1 MTYSAKITLN
11 YSSKSDLYDDDV
23 LPEEKITME
32 VPAENLNIHQAF
44 KFYSNF
50 LRAIGHLDI
59 SIMRGACALAFNDMQ
74 SEEDMKKVAQEYDL
88 LLIEDNDVTEA
99 ESLRAEILNL
109 KAQLSRALNPDAP
122 QYTEEEIDVM
132 NYEVSL

>member
-11 YSSKSDLYDDDV
+11 YSSTSDLYNDDV

-32 VPAENLNIHQAF
+32 VPAENINIHQAF

-59 SIMRGACALAFNDMQ
+59 SIMRGACALAFNDLQ

-88 LLIEDNDVTEA
+88 ILIEDNDVTEA

-109 KAQLSRALNPDAP
+109 KAQLSRALNPDNP
-122 QYTEEEIDVM
+122 QYTDEEMDAM
-132 NYEVSL
+132 NKESLL

>member
-32 VPAENLNIHQAF
+32 VPAENLNIQQAF

-59 SIMRGACALAFNDMQ
+59 SIMRGACALAFNDLC
-74 SEEDMKKVAQEYDL
+74 SLDDMKKVAQEYDL
-88 LLIEDNDVTEA
+88 LLVEDNEVK
-99 ESLRAEILNL
+99 SL
-109 KAQLSRALNPDAP
+109 KAENLDLKAKLSRALNPDAP
-122 QYTEEEIDVM
+122 QYTDEETEAMDF
-132 NYEVSL
+132 EASL

>member
-32 VPAENLNIHQAF
+32 VPAEDLNIHQAF

-59 SIMRGACALAFNDMQ
+59 SIMRGACALAFNDLC
-74 SEEDMKKVAQEYDL
+74 SLDDMKKVAQEYDL

-122 QYTEEEIDVM
+122 QYTDEEMSAMDFEA
-132 NYEVSL
+132 SL

>member
-11 YSSKSDLYDDDV
+11 YSSTSDLYDDDV

-88 LLIEDNDVTEA
+88 ILIEDNDVTEA

-109 KAQLSRALNPDAP
+109 KAQLSRALNPDNP
-122 QYTEEEIDVM
+122 QYTEEEMDAM
-132 NYEVSL
+132 SYEVLP

>member
-11 YSSKSDLYDDDV
+11 YSSKSDLYDYDV

-59 SIMRGACALAFNDMQ
+59 SIMRGACALAFNDMR

-88 LLIEDNDVTEA
+88 LLIEDNEVET
-99 ESLRAEILNL
+99 LRAENLDL
-109 KAQLSRALNPDAP
+109 KAKLSRALNPDAP
-122 QYTEEEIDVM
+122 HYTDEETEAMDF
-132 NYEVSL
+132 EASL

>member
-11 YSSKSDLYDDDV
+11 YSSTSDLYDDDV

-59 SIMRGACALAFNDMQ
+59 SIMRGACALAFNDLQ
-74 SEEDMKKVAQEYDL
+74 SEENMKKVAQEYDL
-88 LLIEDNDVTEA
+88 ILIEDNDVTET

-109 KAQLSRALNPDAP
+109 KAQLSRALNPDNP
-122 QYTEEEIDVM
+122 QYTDEEMDAM
-132 NYEVSL
+132 NMESLL

>member
-59 SIMRGACALAFNDMQ
+59 SIMRGACALAFNDLC
-74 SEEDMKKVAQEYDL
+74 SLDDMKKVAQEYDL
-88 LLIEDNDVTEA
+88 LLTEDNEVKT
-99 ESLRAEILNL
+99 L
-109 KAQLSRALNPDAP
+109 KAENLDLKAKLSRALNPDAP

>member
-11 YSSKSDLYDDDV
+11 YSSTSDLYDDDV

-32 VPAENLNIHQAF
+32 APAEHLNIHQAF

-59 SIMRGACALAFNDMQ
+59 SIMRGACALAFNDLQ
-74 SEEDMKKVAQEYDL
+74 SEENMKKVAQEYDL
-88 LLIEDNDVTEA
+88 ILIEDNDVTEA

-109 KAQLSRALNPDAP
+109 KAQLSRALNPDNP
-122 QYTEEEIDVM
+122 QYTDEEMDAM
-132 NYEVSL
+132 N

>member
-32 VPAENLNIHQAF
+32 VPAEDLNIHQAF

-122 QYTEEEIDVM
+122 QYTDEEIDVM

>member
-32 VPAENLNIHQAF
+32 VPAEDLNIHQAF

-59 SIMRGACALAFNDMQ
+59 SIMRGACALAFNDLC
-74 SEEDMKKVAQEYDL
+74 SLDDMKKVAQEYDL
-88 LLIEDNDVTEA
+88 LLVEDNEVK
-99 ESLRAEILNL
+99 SL
-109 KAQLSRALNPDAP
+109 KAENLDLKAKLSRALNPDAP
-122 QYTEEEIDVM
+122 QYTDEETEAMDF
-132 NYEVSL
+132 EASL

>member
-11 YSSKSDLYDDDV
+11 YSSTSDLYNDDV

-32 VPAENLNIHQAF
+32 VPAENINIHQAF

-59 SIMRGACALAFNDMQ
+59 SIMRGACALAFNDLQ

-88 LLIEDNDVTEA
+88 ILIEDNDVTEA

-122 QYTEEEIDVM
+122 QYTEEEIDAM
-132 NYEVSL
+132 SYEVL

>member
-59 SIMRGACALAFNDMQ
+59 SIMRGACALAFNDLC
-74 SEEDMKKVAQEYDL
+74 SLDDMKKVAQEYDL
-88 LLIEDNDVTEA
+88 ILIEDNEVKT
-99 ESLRAEILNL
+99 LRAENLDL
-109 KAQLSRALNPDAP
+109 KAKLSRALNPDAP
-122 QYTEEEIDVM
+122 HYTDEETEAMDF
-132 NYEVSL
+132 EASL

>member
-32 VPAENLNIHQAF
+32 VPAEDLNIHQAF

-88 LLIEDNDVTEA
+88 LLVEDNDVTEA

-122 QYTEEEIDVM
+122 HYTDEETEAMDF
-132 NYEVSL
+132 EASL

>member
-59 SIMRGACALAFNDMQ
+59 SIMRGACALAFNDLC
-74 SEEDMKKVAQEYDL
+74 SLDDMKKVAQEYDL
-88 LLIEDNDVTEA
+88 LLIEDNEVK
-99 ESLRAEILNL
+99 SL
-109 KAQLSRALNPDAP
+109 KAENLDLKAKLSRALNPDAP
-122 QYTEEEIDVM
+122 QYTDEEIDVM

>member
-11 YSSKSDLYDDDV
+11 YSSTSDLYDDDV

-32 VPAENLNIHQAF
+32 APAEHLNIHQAF

-59 SIMRGACALAFNDMQ
+59 SIMRGACALAFNDLQ
-74 SEEDMKKVAQEYDL
+74 SEENMKKVAQEYDL
-88 LLIEDNDVTEA
+88 ILIEDNDVTEA

-122 QYTEEEIDVM
+122 QYTEEEMDVM
-132 NYEVSL
+132 NMESLL

>member
-11 YSSKSDLYDDDV
+11 YSSTSDLYDDDV

-32 VPAENLNIHQAF
+32 APAEHLNIHQAF

-50 LRAIGHLDI
+50 LRAIGHHYI
-59 SIMRGACALAFNDMQ
+59 SIMRGACALAFNDLQ

-88 LLIEDNDVTEA
+88 ILIEDNDVTEV

-122 QYTEEEIDVM
+122 QYTEEEM
-132 NYEVSL
+132 AAMSYEVSL

>member
-11 YSSKSDLYDDDV
+11 YSSTSTACYGDD

-32 VPAENLNIHQAF
+32 VPAEDLNTRQAF
-44 KFYSNF
+44 RFYSNF

-59 SIMRGACALAFNDMQ
+59 SIMRGACALAFNDTQ

-88 LLIEDNDVTEA
+88 LLVEDSDVPEVD
-99 ESLRAEILNL
+99 SLRAEILDL
-109 KAQLSRALNPDAP
+109 KAQLSRALNPNNP
-122 QYTEEEIDVM
+122 QYTDEEMDAM
-132 NYEVSL
+132 NTESLL

>member
-32 VPAENLNIHQAF
+32 VPAEDLNIHQAF

-59 SIMRGACALAFNDMQ
+59 SIMRGACALAFNDMR

-122 QYTEEEIDVM
+122 HYTDEETEAMDF
-132 NYEVSL
+132 EASL

>member
-32 VPAENLNIHQAF
+32 VPAENLTIHQAF

-59 SIMRGACALAFNDMQ
+59 SIMRGACALAFNDLC
-74 SEEDMKKVAQEYDL
+74 SLDDMKKVAQEYDL
-88 LLIEDNDVTEA
+88 LLTEDNEVKT
-99 ESLRAEILNL
+99 L
-109 KAQLSRALNPDAP
+109 KAENLDLKAKLSRALNPDAP
-122 QYTEEEIDVM
+122 QYTDEEIEAMDF
-132 NYEVSL
+132 EASL

>member
-11 YSSKSDLYDDDV
+11 YSSKSDLYDDDDV

-32 VPAENLNIHQAF
+32 VPAEDLNIHQAF

-59 SIMRGACALAFNDMQ
+59 SIMRGACALAFNDLC
-74 SEEDMKKVAQEYDL
+74 SLDDMKKVAQEYDL
-88 LLIEDNDVTEA
+88 LLVEDNEVK
-99 ESLRAEILNL
+99 SL
-109 KAQLSRALNPDAP
+109 KAENLDLKAKLSRALNPDAP
-122 QYTEEEIDVM
+122 QYTDEETEAMDF
-132 NYEVSL
+132 EASL

>member
-59 SIMRGACALAFNDMQ
+59 SIMRGACALAFNDLC
-74 SEEDMKKVAQEYDL
+74 SLDDMKKVAQEYDL
-88 LLIEDNDVTEA
+88 LLIEDNEVK
-99 ESLRAEILNL
+99 SL
-109 KAQLSRALNPDAP
+109 KAENLDLKAKLSRALNPDAP
-122 QYTEEEIDVM
+122 QYTDEETEAMDF
-132 NYEVSL
+132 EASL

>member
-122 QYTEEEIDVM
+122 HYTDEETEAMDF
-132 NYEVSL
+132 EASL

>member
-122 QYTEEEIDVM
+122 QYTDEEIDVM

>member
-11 YSSKSDLYDDDV
+11 YSSTSDLYDDDV

-32 VPAENLNIHQAF
+32 APAEHLNIHQAF

-59 SIMRGACALAFNDMQ
+59 SIMRGACALAFNDLQ

-88 LLIEDNDVTEA
+88 ILIEDNDVTEA

-109 KAQLSRALNPDAP
+109 KAQLSRALNPDNP
-122 QYTEEEIDVM
+122 QYTDEEMDAM
-132 NYEVSL
+132 SYEVL

>member
-11 YSSKSDLYDDDV
+11 YSSTSDLYDDDV

-32 VPAENLNIHQAF
+32 APAEHLNIHQAF

-59 SIMRGACALAFNDMQ
+59 SIMRGACALAFNDLQ
-74 SEEDMKKVAQEYDL
+74 SEENMKKVAQEYDL
-88 LLIEDNDVTEA
+88 ILIEDNDVTEA

-122 QYTEEEIDVM
+122 QYTEEEM
-132 NYEVSL
+132 AAMSYEVSL

>member
-1 MTYSAKITLN
+1 MTYSAKITLI

-32 VPAENLNIHQAF
+32 VPAEDLNIHQAF

-59 SIMRGACALAFNDMQ
+59 SIMRGACALAFNDLQ

-88 LLIEDNDVTEA
+88 ILIEDNDVTEA

-109 KAQLSRALNPDAP
+109 KAQLSRALNPDNP
-122 QYTEEEIDVM
+122 QYTDEEMDAM
-132 NYEVSL
+132 NMESLL

>member
-32 VPAENLNIHQAF
+32 VPAEDLNIHQAF

-109 KAQLSRALNPDAP
+109 KAQLSRALNPDA
-122 QYTEEEIDVM
+122 QHYTDEETEAMD
-132 NYEVSL
+132 YEASL

>member
-11 YSSKSDLYDDDV
+11 YSSTSDLYDDDV

-32 VPAENLNIHQAF
+32 APAEHLNIHQAF

-59 SIMRGACALAFNDMQ
+59 SIMRGACALAFNDLQ

-88 LLIEDNDVTEA
+88 ILIEDNDVTEV

-109 KAQLSRALNPDAP
+109 KAQLSRALNPDNP
-122 QYTEEEIDVM
+122 QYTDEEMDAM

>member
-122 QYTEEEIDVM
+122 QYTEEEIDAM
-132 NYEVSL
+132 SYEVSL

>member
-32 VPAENLNIHQAF
+32 VPAEDLNIHQAF

-59 SIMRGACALAFNDMQ
+59 SIMRGACALAFNDLC
-74 SEEDMKKVAQEYDL
+74 SLDDMKKVAQEYDL
-88 LLIEDNDVTEA
+88 LLIEDNEV

-122 QYTEEEIDVM
+122 QYTEEEMSAMDCC
-132 NYEVSL
+132 

>member
-11 YSSKSDLYDDDV
+11 YSSTSDLYDDDV

-32 VPAENLNIHQAF
+32 APAEHLNIHQAF

-59 SIMRGACALAFNDMQ
+59 SIMRGACALAFNDLQ

-88 LLIEDNDVTEA
+88 ILIEDNDVTEA

-122 QYTEEEIDVM
+122 QYTEEEMDAM
-132 NYEVSL
+132 SYEVL

>member
-32 VPAENLNIHQAF
+32 VPAEDLNIHQAF

-59 SIMRGACALAFNDMQ
+59 SIMRGACALAFNDLC
-74 SEEDMKKVAQEYDL
+74 SLDDMKKVAQEYDL
-88 LLIEDNDVTEA
+88 LLVEDNKVET
-99 ESLRAEILNL
+99 LRAENLDL
-109 KAQLSRALNPDAP
+109 KAKLSRALNPDAP
-122 QYTEEEIDVM
+122 QYTDEETEAMDF
-132 NYEVSL
+132 EASL

>member
-59 SIMRGACALAFNDMQ
+59 SIMRGACALAFNDLC
-74 SEEDMKKVAQEYDL
+74 SLDDMKKVAQEYDL

>member
-11 YSSKSDLYDDDV
+11 YSSTSDLYNDNV

-32 VPAENLNIHQAF
+32 VPAENINIHQAF

-59 SIMRGACALAFNDMQ
+59 SIMRGACALAFNDLQ

-88 LLIEDNDVTEA
+88 ILIEDNDVTEV

-109 KAQLSRALNPDAP
+109 KAQLSRALNPDNP
-122 QYTEEEIDVM
+122 QYTDEEMDAM
-132 NYEVSL
+132 SYEVL

>member
-88 LLIEDNDVTEA
+88 LLIENNEVET
-99 ESLRAEILNL
+99 LRAEILNL
-109 KAQLSRALNPDAP
+109 KAQLSRALNPDA
-122 QYTEEEIDVM
+122 QHYTDEETEAMD
-132 NYEVSL
+132 YEASL

>member
-59 SIMRGACALAFNDMQ
+59 SIMRGACALAFNDLC
-74 SEEDMKKVAQEYDL
+74 SLEDMKKVAQEYDL

-122 QYTEEEIDVM
+122 QYTEEEIDAM
-132 NYEVSL
+132 SYEVSL